1 MSTIM
6 KINKSFYKRM
16 FCYIAGLLIMSV
28 GSNLF
33 LKAALG
39 VAPSCT
45 IALALSEIFPS
56 HSYAVFNFLVNSFL
70 LLCEIAVV
78 KKVEKKQAVQLALT
92 FLYSLFI
99 QWTAAPLQFIS
110 ADSMI
115 SRILLSFAACA
126 VLAAGIS
133 CTVNSGF
140 AVLPMEGFVSS
151 LSEKT
156 GKSFGTIRVY
166 TEVSITIISA
176 VVSITCLGNFSA
188 VGVGTVIAAVCTGT
202 ITNLLSRIFAGGFR
216 FSHSA
221 A

>member
-1 MSTIM
+1 
-6 KINKSFYKRM
+6 
-16 FCYIAGLLIMSV
+16 
-28 GSNLF
+28 
-33 LKAALG
+33 
-39 VAPSCT
+39 
-45 IALALSEIFPS
+45 
-56 HSYAVFNFLVNSFL
+56 
-70 LLCEIAVV
+70 
-78 KKVEKKQAVQLALT
+78 
-92 FLYSLFI
+92 
-99 QWTAAPLQFIS
+99 
-110 ADSMI
+110 MI

-188 VGVGTVIAAVCTGT
+188 VGVGTVIAAVCTGA